1 MATNLISLVMQY
13 LTPEMIGR
21 IAAAIGLDRSSAQTT
36 VSASVPAL
44 LAALSN
50 TAIQPGGAQKLVD
63 AAKQHVGTLDN
74 FAGII
79 GSGSQAAFVDK
90 GSRILSSLLGGQNQS
105 ALAGAV
111 AKVAGVGQGASNSLL
126 GILAPLVMGTIA
138 KQQGIGGLDPKN
150 IVSLFAAQKD
160 HIAAAL
166 PSGLRD
172 QLRGTGLL
180 DALHDLGGTA
190 TTVADQASRAAMST
204 SQTITNTGTRA
215 ANAASAATS
224 GWSNWLYWAIP
235 AAAVVAL
242 LLYMFNK
249 PAEHLAQQAPQI
261 TGSIQ
266 NMMVG
271 GLDLR
276 KQVDSSLTSLRTS
289 LQGITDA
296 ASADAAQSNLQGVM
310 AQLDKVTGLEGQL
323 SPDQRK
329 IIAGLV
335 GPAMPNLNQQFSKVL
350 AIPGAAETLKPSID
364 ALKAKLA
371 SLTV

>member
-13 LTPEMIGR
+13 LTPDMIGR
-21 IAAAIGLDRSSAQTT
+21 IAAAIGLDRSRAQTA

-50 TAIQPGGAQKLVD
+50 AASQPGGAQKLAE
-63 AAKQHVGTLDN
+63 AAKQHVSALDN
-74 FAGII
+74 LAGII
-79 GSGSQAAFVDK
+79 GSSSQAAFVDK
-90 GSRILSSLLGGQNQS
+90 GSRILSSLLGGQSQD
-105 ALAGAV
+105 ALTGAI

-126 GILAPLVMGTIA
+126 GILAPIVIGTIA

-180 DALHDLGGTA
+180 DALHGVAGSA
-190 TTVADQASRAAMST
+190 TTMADQASRVAMSAT
-204 SQTITNTGTRA
+204 QTVTNTGTRA
-215 ANAASAATS
+215 ASAA
-224 GWSNWLYWAIP
+224 GWSNRLYWALP
-235 AAAVVAL
+235 AAAIVAL

-249 PAEHLAQQAPQI
+249 PAEQLAQQAPQI

-266 NMMVG
+266 NMVVG
-271 GLDLR
+271 GLDMG
-276 KQVDSSLTSLRTS
+276 KQVDNSLANLRTS
-289 LQGITDA
+289 LQGITDT
-296 ASADAAQSNLQGVM
+296 ASAEAAQSNLQQVM
-310 AQLDKVTGLEGQL
+310 AQLDKVTGLAGQL

-329 IIAGLV
+329 IIAGLI

-350 AIPGAAETLKPSID
+350 AIPGAAEVLRPSID

-371 SLTV
+371 SLTA